1 MDIRVTVPYE
11 LGLRPIHDLQF
22 HGMSDMAKN
31 FENHNLDF
39 RVLFPFIQ
47 RSLSLSKFGCG
58 SLHPDSITTLGN

>member
-11 LGLRPIHDLQF
+11 LSLRPIHDLQF

-31 FENHNLDF
+31 FENHNLDSVF
-39 RVLFPFIQ
+39 LFIQ
-47 RSLSLSKFGCG
+47 RFLSLSKFGCD